1 MDLTNIIKA
10 LTGNNMISE
19 ISKKFN
25 IDPNKII
32 AVIKAAIPK
41 FLSAMQKNASTS
53 AGASSLVQALSNHAG
68 QGLGINIE
76 DGMKILG
83 KIFGNNLGSVVS
95 GLSSQTSTNNDQ
107 VSNILASIAPNL
119 LSILGKNHA
128 SAGSNI
134 GNVLGSLLGGGASS
148 SSSSASGAGKLLGG
162 LLGKLIKK

>member
-10 LTGNNMISE
+10 LTGNNMIGE

-25 IDPNKII
+25 IDPSKII

-41 FLSAMQKNASTS
+41 FIAAMQKNASTS
-53 AGASSLVQALSNHAG
+53 AGASALVQALSNHAG
-68 QGLGINIE
+68 QGMGLNIE

-95 GLSSQTSTNNDQ
+95 GLSTQTSTPNNH
-107 VSNILASIAPNL
+107 VTNILASIAPNL

-134 GNVLGSLLGGGASS
+134 GNVLGSLLGGS
-148 SSSSASGAGKLLGG
+148 SSSSASGAGKLIGG

>member
-10 LTGNNMISE
+10 LTGNSLIGE

-25 IDPNKII
+25 IDSSKII
-32 AVIKAAIPK
+32 SVIKAAIPK
-41 FLSAMQKNASTS
+41 FLAAMQKNASTS
-53 AGASSLVQALSNHAG
+53 AGASSLLQALSSHAG
-68 QGLGINIE
+68 QGMGINIE

-83 KIFGNNLGSVVS
+83 KVFGGNLSSVIS
-95 GLSSQTSTNNDQ
+95 GLSTQTSTPNNQ

-134 GNVLGSLLGGGASS
+134 GNVLGSLLGGSTSS
-148 SSSSASGAGKLLGG
+148 STSSASGAGKLLGG